1 MDYLDLGTLALK
13 RGEPQEAVN
22 IFQRALE
29 AKQGPAAYLGLGR
42 AFLALGDGPA
52 ARWACNKVLAATPRS
67 REAAKLIAQIDALPA
82 VAAPQRRRQA
92 SFRIREGRFEVLRT
106 SWQPLFLKGV
116 NLGVGLP
123 GHYPGEFAVKQDTYR
138 RWFEQMAELGVNALR
153 IYTLHPPGF
162 YEALARF
169 NDRSKRKLY
178 LVQGIWAELPQNGD
192 FEDPSYI
199 RELRQDI
206 RVCINALYGHAT
218 LPEQPGSPHGAYRW
232 DVSPYVCAYVFGRE
246 WEGCA
251 VKLFDQ
257 RARSG
262 KKDQKGAFLQI
273 SGGSPF
279 ERWAASMADGIQ
291 AFENELYGVTR
302 PVSIVNWPTLD
313 PLVHPSES
321 DHEQEARW
329 QGQAPP
335 PVICNENEDSVVFD
349 TAKICSLRGA
359 GFFSTYHVYPYYPD
373 FMNDDH
379 HSSDDPYRAYLRQ
392 LKDHHRGQAVLI
404 AEFGVP
410 SSRESAHWHR
420 LGWHQ
425 GGHSE
430 ARQGEINGLQMKAI
444 HKAGLAG
451 GMLFSWFDEW
461 FKKNWLFPTF
471 AVPPERT
478 ACWFNFQNPEQN
490 YGLLA
495 AYPGY
500 PGKTVSL
507 SGRVQEWKDAAL
519 LAAKGPDRLLHRF
532 GDAGDGCRELR
543 ALKVRHDEG
552 FLYVLLE
559 TSAAVDFDAAH
570 YCIGLCTAGREN
582 GEFLVPFGTGFRSA
596 AGLTFLVHLAGKE
609 QSRIL
614 ACHDYDK
621 GLNGERDVIRPGR
634 SDQGQ
639 WVIMQSKTN
648 MRRLSKDGTR
658 FFPARHASM
667 STLRF
672 GSLDR
677 EHRDHDSRA
686 DFFVQGTTIELRI
699 PWGLINFSDPGSKQ
713 VVWVEGNER
722 SRTTAGIGLLA
733 LSYKPAPGGL
743 TAVRTGK
750 EHNAADV
757 LPIEGRPASYTWE
770 GWTTPIYHLG
780 LKESY
785 HHYRKAL
792 AEIPEEY

>member
-1 MDYLDLGTLALK
+1 MDYLDLGTLALQ
-13 RGEPQEAVN
+13 RGEYQEAVN
-22 IFQRALE
+22 IFLRALE
-29 AKQGPAAYLGLGR
+29 VKQGAAAYVGLGR
-42 AFLALGDGPA
+42 SFFALGDGPA
-52 ARWACNKVLAATPRS
+52 ARWACNKALAARPRDGA
-67 REAAKLIAQIDALPA
+67 AAKLLAQIEATHP
-82 VAAPQRRRQA
+82 VSPPQRRREA

-123 GHYPGEFAVKQDTYR
+123 GHYPGEFAVRQDTYR
-138 RWFEQMAELGVNALR
+138 RWFEQMADLGVNSLR

-192 FEDPSYI
+192 FADPSYV

-206 RVCINALYGHAT
+206 RTCVDALYGNAT
-218 LPEQPGSPHGAYRW
+218 LPERPGSPNGAYRW
-232 DVSPYVCAYVFGRE
+232 DVSPYVCAYLFGRE

-257 RARSG
+257 AAGRG
-262 KKDQKGAFLQI
+262 KAEYRGAYLQV

-279 ERWAASMADGIQ
+279 ERWAASMADFIQ
-291 AFENELYGVTR
+291 AWEHEHYGVTR
-302 PVSIVNWPTLD
+302 PVSVVNWPTLD
-313 PLVHPSES
+313 PLLHPSES

-335 PVICNENEDSVVFD
+335 SGICNENEDSVVFD
-349 TAKICSLRGA
+349 TAKITAVRGA
-359 GFFSTYHVYPYYPD
+359 GFFSSYHVYPYYPD
-373 FMNDDH
+373 FMNDDYL
-379 HSSDDPYRAYLRQ
+379 SADAPYLAYLRQ
-392 LKDHHRGQAVLI
+392 LKAHHRGQAVLI

-410 SSRESAHWHR
+410 SSRDSAHWNR

-444 HKAGLAG
+444 HQAGLAG
-451 GMLFSWFDEW
+451 GVVFSWFDEW
-461 FKKNWLFPTF
+461 FKKNWLFSSF
-471 AVPPERT
+471 AVPAERS
-478 ACWFNFQNPEQN
+478 ACWFNAQDPEQN
-490 YGLLA
+490 FGLVA

-500 PGKTVSL
+500 PGRTVSL
-507 SGRVQEWKDAAL
+507 SVSDREWNDAAL
-519 LAAKGPDRLLHRF
+519 LAAKGPDRPLHRF
-532 GDAGDGCRELR
+532 GDPGDGSRELR
-543 ALKVRHDEG
+543 GLKARHDEG

-559 TSAAVDFDAAH
+559 TSAKVDFDAAH
-570 YCIGLCTAGREN
+570 YCIGLCTAGKEN
-582 GEFLVPFGTGFRSA
+582 GEFLVPFATGFRSPM
-596 AGLTFLVHLAGKE
+596 GLTFLVHLAGKE
-609 QSRIL
+609 RSRIL
-614 ACHDYDK
+614 ACRDYDK
-621 GLNGERDVIRPGR
+621 GLNGERGVIRPER

-658 FFPARHASM
+658 FFPARHATM

-677 EHRDHDSRA
+677 GRPDYNSRA
-686 DFFVQGTTIELRI
+686 DFFVQGTTIELRL
-699 PWGLINFSDPGSKQ
+699 PWGLINFSDPSSKQ
-713 VVWVEGNER
+713 VIWLEGEER
-722 SRTTAGIGLLA
+722 SRTTAGIRLLA
-733 LSYKPAPGGL
+733 LSYKPAPGGI
-743 TAVRTGK
+743 TAVRTGR

-757 LPIEGRPASYTWE
+757 LPVDGKHALYTWE
-770 GWTTPIYHLG
+770 GWTAPLYHFA

-785 HHYRKAL
+785 HSYRKAL
-792 AEIPEEY
+792 AEIPGEH